1 MLVPTSPENH
11 RNSVVDAARD
21 TNYCPD
27 AKTMPRAAPRG
38 GNKTPQPKPRSGE
51 LNEPFNI

>member
-1 MLVPTSPENH
+1 
-11 RNSVVDAARD
+11 
-21 TNYCPD
+21 
-27 AKTMPRAAPRG
+27 MPRAAPRG